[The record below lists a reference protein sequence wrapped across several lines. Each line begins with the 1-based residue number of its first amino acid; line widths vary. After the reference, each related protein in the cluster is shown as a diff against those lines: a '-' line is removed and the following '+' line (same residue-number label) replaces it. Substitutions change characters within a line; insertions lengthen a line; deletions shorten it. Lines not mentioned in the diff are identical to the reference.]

1 MIPES
6 FGADRTHDPPRSRG
20 RPDCGAAE
28 RPLPPMRLRPVNN
41 ESFVTASDEGEA
53 LISFVEFPHG
63 HPGYL
68 LAGRAGA

>member
-1 MIPES
+1 
-6 FGADRTHDPPRSRG
+6 
-20 RPDCGAAE
+20 
-28 RPLPPMRLRPVNN
+28 MRLRPVNN